1 MGNKGS
7 GSHTLLLQRTQ
18 REGCGASGERL
29 GVATTFI
36 GLVLEGTAGSGTRL
50 GQERRGGKEISRFVI
65 SLTAKGAGICEVITW
80 DLQRH
85 VSAALVGGV
94 SLVLTP

>member
-1 MGNKGS
+1 MDNKGS

-36 GLVLEGTAGSGTRL
+36 GLILEGTAGSGDQAGPGEEGRL
-50 GQERRGGKEISRFVI
+50 GNLKVCYKPHSKGNRHMGG
-65 SLTAKGAGICEVITW
+65 
-80 DLQRH
+80 H
-85 VSAALVGGV
+85 
-94 SLVLTP
+94 